1 MKLLLNQIVACRKQ
15 TALFFLLLLAVFAT
29 ASAQSPDVPSGFIP
43 GGISILAGGGTNT
56 VLGSAASS
64 FDLASIGPPAAVA
77 VDSQGNV
84 YLAENTPGG
93 DASIYVIYSGAE
105 PVPPILAAVTTKASP
120 QVTPVAGALYQVTG
134 VQQETAPGPGGTGGP
149 AAQAGFNYISAL
161 ALDTAG
167 NLYVADYGTQV
178 VERIDNSASA
188 EDTNITIVAGQY
200 GTPSSGPIGDGGAA
214 TSATLNTPYD
224 IRVDSAGNLYITD
237 SSNVVVRVVYSG
249 TSVPPVLIAEGM
261 SPSSLTAG
269 DIYTVAGQLGDYCGG
284 PGTCGNDTSATNASF
299 GFPYSTSVDSA
310 GNLYIVD
317 AGASTIRVVYAGGS
331 VPPILQTVLPNN
343 SAPTPGNIYTVAGT
357 EFTNCTAAPCGDGGL
372 ALNAQLNSPL
382 YGAVDASGNIYVADT
397 LDNTIRKVDYS
408 GYVSVIAGT
417 ETPNQTPPLGAT
429 SGAATS
435 VFFSGPP
442 NFAFDAQYS
451 NLYVNDANHYLLWQA
466 QALKSQGITFD
477 ALDPVTYGVEP
488 IKLGATS
495 DSGLPVS
502 YAVTGPGTLSG
513 SNLIVNGQ
521 GTIQITATQPGNS
534 AYAAAAPVS
543 VSLQVNPAIL
553 TVTAND
559 ASKVYGTANPPL
571 SFYYTGFVNNESA
584 ATALTGQPVV
594 QTAVTTSSNFGQYP
608 ITVTQGTLAAKNGN
622 YTFVFADGTLTVSGS
637 TPQTIKFSPLAGI
650 TYGQASAIQ
659 LAAIAS
665 SGLPVEYT
673 VTQGTAARV
682 AGSTLMVLSA
692 GKVAITANQ
701 QGNDTYAAAP
711 PVSQPL
717 TIGPAPLAVTGP
729 AVSLPVGSAINPS
742 TFPPATV
749 TGFVGADTSAVVT
762 GSALYTTIATA
773 TSPAGTYPIQVAQ
786 GSLAVIP
793 SAAANYV
800 FGSLV
805 PGVLSITAKPQ
816 TIQFIQ
822 LAGTA
827 TYGQVLNLQGSAS
840 SGLPVTFTV
849 SGSPASFG
857 GVNTTTVTSDSA
869 ELFLQGVGTLT
880 LTATQ
885 AGNGEYAAAPP
896 VVQTISVG
904 QAPLDF
910 YPMPAIREAGAPN
923 PTLTYQFNNTPGNP
937 GSLVNGDTDIP
948 SVISGAPIETTT
960 ATQSSPAGTYP
971 ITMSAGT
978 LSAANYY
985 FVFNTS
991 TLTVLPSGSYRITF
1005 TPSDLTIPAGQSR
1018 QTTVILT
1025 PQNLYQGTVTLSCG
1039 QLPANV
1045 TCIFSPS
1052 TYTFTGANTV
1062 TNTAQP
1068 LQGTLTIN
1076 TVGGQTV
1083 VGGLSGPP
1091 TSTLSASIF
1100 LLPGSVAGLL
1110 LLLNRRGLARYHN
1123 LWSACVLVL
1132 LAAGALGLT
1141 SCGGASSASAGYASP
1156 GTAHI
1161 VVNGMGTTVTGSG
1174 NVLSTATLNVTV
1186 Q

>member
-1 MKLLLNQIVACRKQ
+1 MKLLLNQIVACWKH
-15 TALFFLLLLAVFAT
+15 TVFFLLLLLTVLAT

-43 GGISILAGGGTNT
+43 GGISIFAGGGTNT

-84 YLAENTPGG
+84 YLAENPLAGG
-93 DASIYVIYSGAE
+93 GAIYVIYSGAK
-105 PVPPILAAVTTKASP
+105 PVPPILAAVTTQGRP
-120 QVTPVAGALYQVTG
+120 QVTPVEGALYQVTG
-134 VQQETAPGPGGTGGP
+134 VQPETASGPGGTGGP
-149 AAQAGFNYISAL
+149 AAQAGFSYIGAL

-167 NLYVADYGTQV
+167 NLYVADYGAQV
-178 VERIDNSASA
+178 VEKIDNSASA
-188 EDTNITIVAGQY
+188 GDTNVTIVAGQY
-200 GTPSSGPIGDGGAA
+200 GIASSGSIGDGGPA
-214 TSATLNTPYD
+214 TSATLNTPSD
-224 IRVDSAGNLYITD
+224 VRVDSAGNLYVTD
-237 SSNVVVRVVYSG
+237 AGDVVVRVVYSG
-249 TSVPPVLIAEGM
+249 TSAPPVLTAEGM
-261 SPSSLTAG
+261 SPSSLHSG
-269 DIYTVAGQLGDYCGG
+269 DIYTVAGQLGVYCGG
-284 PGTCGNDTSATNASF
+284 AGSCGNDTSATNASF
-299 GFPYSTSVDSA
+299 GAPYSTAVDSA

-331 VPPILQTVLPNN
+331 VPPILNTVLPDN

-357 EFTNCTAAPCGDGGL
+357 EFGNCSAAPCGDGAL
-372 ALNAQLNSPL
+372 ALNAQFNSPL
-382 YGAVDASGNIYVADT
+382 YGTVDASGNIYVADT
-397 LDNTIRKVDYS
+397 YDNTIRKVDYS

-417 ETPNQTPPLGAT
+417 ETPGQTPPLGPT

-435 VFFSGPP
+435 VFFNGPA
-442 NFAFDAQYS
+442 NFAFDAQDS
-451 NLYVNDANHYLLWQA
+451 NLYVDDGGHDLLWQVQHLKA
-466 QALKSQGITFD
+466 QTITFD

-488 IKLGATS
+488 IKLNATS

-521 GTIQITATQPGNS
+521 GTIQITATQSGNS
-534 AYAAAAPVS
+534 AYAPAPPVS
-543 VSLQVNPAIL
+543 VSLTVNPATL

-559 ASKVYGTANPPL
+559 ASKVYGAANPPL

-594 QTAVTTSSNFGQYP
+594 QTAATTSSNFGQYP

-622 YTFVFADGTLTVSGS
+622 YTFVFVDGTLIVSGS
-637 TPQTIKFSPLAGI
+637 TPQTIKFSPVAGI
-650 TYGQASAIQ
+650 AYGQATVIQ
-659 LAAIAS
+659 LAATAS
-665 SGLPVEYT
+665 SALPVQFT
-673 VTQGTAARV
+673 VTQGTAARIT
-682 AGSTLMVLSA
+682 GSTLTIYSA
-692 GKVAITANQ
+692 GTVTITANQ

-717 TIGPAPLAVTGP
+717 IIGPAPLTVTGP
-729 AVSLPVGSAINPS
+729 AVSLPVESAINPAS
-742 TFPPATV
+742 FAPATV
-749 TGFVGADTSAVVT
+749 TGFVGADTAAVVT
-762 GSALYTTIATA
+762 GNAQYTTTATA
-773 TSPAGTYPIQVAQ
+773 NSPAGTYPIQVAQ
-786 GSLAVIP
+786 GTLAVIP
-793 SAAANYV
+793 AVAANYV
-800 FGSLV
+800 FGNFV
-805 PGVLSITAKPQ
+805 PGTLTINAKQQ
-816 TIQFIQ
+816 TIQLIQ
-822 LAGTA
+822 LADTA
-827 TYGQVLNLQGSAS
+827 TYGQVLNLQATAS

-849 SGSPASFG
+849 SGAPAIFG
-857 GVNTTTVTSDSA
+857 GVNSTTVSSDSA
-869 ELFLQGVGTLT
+869 ELFLNGVGTVT
-880 LTATQ
+880 LTVTQ

-910 YPMPAIREAGAPN
+910 YPQPAVREAGAPN
-923 PTLTYQFNNTPGNP
+923 PTLTYQFNNTPGNS

-960 ATQSSPAGTYP
+960 ATQSSTPGTYP

-991 TLTVLPSGSYRITF
+991 TLTVLLSGSYSITF
-1005 TPSDLTIPAGQSR
+1005 TPSNLTIPAGQSR
-1018 QTTVILT
+1018 QTTVIVT

-1083 VGGLSGPP
+1083 VGALSGSPS
-1091 TSTLSASIF
+1091 STFPASIF

-1110 LLLNRRGLARYHN
+1110 LLLNRRRLARYHN
-1123 LWSACVLVL
+1123 FWSAYVLIM

-1156 GTAHI
+1156 GTANI